1 MDQDDDASV
10 KDQDDDAPV
19 KDQDDDGENE
29 EGKKETSVSTQKN
42 VSDEATTSK
51 KPVSLSP
58 NVSAITEPRQDE
70 DDSYQEYN
78 IYVSHP
84 ISTTTADFFI
94 DYVIGFLTV
103 LGLILAGM
111 CFVL

>member
-29 EGKKETSVSTQKN
+29 EGKKETSVSTQKT

-58 NVSAITEPRQDE
+58 NVSAITAPRQE
-70 DDSYQEYN
+70 FPALPKAERYSAYQAQYAAMGA
-78 IYVSHP
+78 IH
-84 ISTTTADFFI
+84 
-94 DYVIGFLTV
+94 FL
-103 LGLILAGM
+103 I
-111 CFVL
+111 FVLVIISLLIA